1 MNRQE
6 INKKR
11 LEELENQKAQIE
23 ENLKQ
28 VQDEISKMEEYKDNQ
43 QEKSSKLL
51 GEEKL
56 NEDEMKALVGFIKQT
71 MALSHDILGEDYIE
85 INPVKEFG
93 MTVDE
98 IPDEVI
104 QKLDN
109 LLKETN
115 CELLIKDG
123 LILIHYLPKKVEK
136 DLSEDTENDDFLNK
150 INALMS
156 VASKKSIQDD
166 VKKALE
172 KQEREEE
179 SIIKKNQMK
188 QDLQNKIFVA
198 KNQIQDG
205 AKKIK
210 EKTTEKLDSMF
221 DDKDKEII
229 SNLKQNL
236 KDLGANFKNKKGK
249 Q

>member
-28 VQDEISKMEEYKDNQ
+28 VQDEISKMEEDKDNQ
-43 QEKSSKLL
+43 QEKTSKLL

-56 NEDEMKALVGFIKQT
+56 NEDEMKTLVECIKKT
-71 MALSHDILGEDYIE
+71 MTLSHNILGEDYIE
-85 INPVKEFG
+85 INPIKEFG

-109 LLKETN
+109 LLKEAN
-115 CELLIKDG
+115 CELLIKNG

-136 DLSEDTENDDFLNK
+136 DSSEDTENDDFLNK
-150 INALMS
+150 INTLMS
-156 VASKKSIQDD
+156 IASKKSIQDD

-249 Q
+249 

>member
-11 LEELENQKAQIE
+11 LEDLENQKTQIE

-56 NEDEMKALVGFIKQT
+56 NEDEMKTLVECIKKT
-71 MALSHDILGEDYIE
+71 MTLSHNILGEDYIE

-93 MTVDE
+93 MTIDE

-109 LLKETN
+109 LLKEAN
-115 CELLIKDG
+115 CELLIKDN
-123 LILIHYLPKKVEK
+123 LILVHYLPKNVEN
-136 DLSEDTENDDFLNK
+136 DSLEDTENDDFLNK

-188 QDLQNKIFVA
+188 QNLQNKIFVA

-249 Q
+249 

>member
-56 NEDEMKALVGFIKQT
+56 NEDEMKTIVGFIKKT
-71 MALSHDILGEDYIE
+71 MALSHNILGEDYIE
-85 INPVKEFG
+85 INPIKEFG

-109 LLKETN
+109 LLKEAN
-115 CELLIKDG
+115 CELLIKDS
-123 LILIHYLPKKVEK
+123 LILVHYLPKNVEN
-136 DLSEDTENDDFLNK
+136 DSLEDTENDDFLNK

-249 Q
+249 